1 MLQLQTVAPDTLELL
16 KTIASKLEMKGFR
29 LVGGTA
35 LALQY
40 GHRQSVDLDFFGS
53 PTVSQDDTIDVLS
66 SLGNI
71 TIHNRTDKILQV
83 VLCGIKVDVIDYS
96 RYGWIDSPVVDDGIV
111 LASPRDIAAM
121 KINAIEG
128 RGSRKDFVDIYMLL
142 QHYTLGELL
151 DFYSMKYP
159 NYSIFRALLSLTYFD
174 DAETQAMPK
183 MFISQTWEEI
193 KAYISDKV
201 KEYNK

>member
-16 KTIASKLEMKGFR
+16 KTIVSKPEMKGFR

-53 PTVSQDDTIDVLS
+53 PLASQEDTIDVLS

-96 RYGWIDSPVVDDGIV
+96 RYGWIDPPVVDDGIF

-142 QHYTLGELL
+142 QHYTLSELL

-183 MFISQTWEEI
+183 MFIPQTWEEI

>member
-16 KTIASKLEMKGFR
+16 KTISSKAEMQGLR

-53 PTVSQDDTIDVLS
+53 PLASQEDTIDMLS

-83 VLCGIKVDVIDYS
+83 VLRGIKVDVIDYS
-96 RYGWIDSPVVDDGIV
+96 RYGWIDPPVVDDGIV

-128 RGSRKDFVDIYMLL
+128 RGSRKDFVDVYMLL
-142 QHYTLGELL
+142 QHYTLSELL

-183 MFISQTWEEI
+183 MFIPQTWEEI